1 MNNSDEKNSSP
12 AHEDD
17 LKKQVMRSV
26 AWLGGMK
33 YLGQIISWGITIW
46 VIRILNPGDYGL
58 MAMANVCINFLVM
71 ISELGM
77 GAAIIQKKEIGSDQ
91 LSPIF
96 GFIILSHSILCAA
109 LFLGSPFISRYY
121 SEPRLVSILQVLSG
135 NFLILSMYVIPQSLL
150 IRKMDFKRKSI
161 VDLTA
166 TVISGC
172 TALFLALQGY
182 GVWALIWSAIA
193 VHIVNLL
200 GYNILVRN
208 FILPSFTVK
217 GIREFISF
225 GAYTMGSRV
234 LWYFYSKSDIF
245 IGGRILGNQL
255 IGIYSVALE
264 LSQIPL
270 DKFMPVI
277 NQVAFPAYSSIQ
289 SDLKLVCVHFLKAA
303 RIGSLV
309 LFPIFWGLLS
319 VAPELLGWLL
329 GDKWSAVILPIQ
341 ILCLIMP
348 FVALG
353 TLVSPML
360 FGIGRVDVNLMYVGI
375 ASVLMPLSFFIGAQ
389 YGVVGL
395 CAAWVFGYTA
405 VFFVT
410 LKLSLP
416 LIGASVMQFLS
427 NIFIAPLAGGLMII
441 SVFGIK
447 YLAGDL
453 LPIPL
458 LICLLIIT
466 GGVTYCSFIFLV
478 KRDVFCEAWSLV
490 FGDRK
495 FLGISVNK

>member
-1 MNNSDEKNSSP
+1 
-12 AHEDD
+12 
-17 LKKQVMRSV
+17 
-26 AWLGGMK
+26 
-33 YLGQIISWGITIW
+33 
-46 VIRILNPGDYGL
+46 
-58 MAMANVCINFLVM
+58 M

-277 NQVAFPAYSSIQ
+277 NQVAFPAYSSI
-289 SDLKLVCVHFLKAA
+289 
-303 RIGSLV
+303 
-309 LFPIFWGLLS
+309 
-319 VAPELLGWLL
+319 
-329 GDKWSAVILPIQ
+329 
-341 ILCLIMP
+341 
-348 FVALG
+348 
-353 TLVSPML
+353 
-360 FGIGRVDVNLMYVGI
+360 
-375 ASVLMPLSFFIGAQ
+375 
-389 YGVVGL
+389 
-395 CAAWVFGYTA
+395 
-405 VFFVT
+405 
-410 LKLSLP
+410 
-416 LIGASVMQFLS
+416 
-427 NIFIAPLAGGLMII
+427 
-441 SVFGIK
+441 
-447 YLAGDL
+447 
-453 LPIPL
+453 
-458 LICLLIIT
+458 
-466 GGVTYCSFIFLV
+466 
-478 KRDVFCEAWSLV
+478 
-490 FGDRK
+490 
-495 FLGISVNK
+495 